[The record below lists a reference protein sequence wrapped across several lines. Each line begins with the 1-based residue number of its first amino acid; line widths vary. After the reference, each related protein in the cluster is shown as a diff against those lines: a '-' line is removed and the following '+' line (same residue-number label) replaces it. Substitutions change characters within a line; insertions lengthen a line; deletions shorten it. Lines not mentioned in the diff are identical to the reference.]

1 MHALNVSSLHTTHCL
16 PNGDVM
22 ISTMGDGDGNGK
34 GDFLLIDAEEGVIK
48 GGVVKIVKLNLV
60 FVINIKLYL
69 VFLFILTIETWTK
82 GKTAKFGYD
91 FWYQPY
97 WDVLVSSEW
106 GTPKY
111 FKTGFHAEHVNDI
124 GIYL

>member
-1 MHALNVSSLHTTHCL
+1 MKKFMCA
-16 PNGDVM
+16 
-22 ISTMGDGDGNGK
+22 IY
-34 GDFLLIDAEEGVIK
+34 LLI
-48 GGVVKIVKLNLV
+48 NT
-60 FVINIKLYL
+60 
-69 VFLFILTIETWTK
+69 FLSITETWTK

-111 FKTGFHAEHVNDI
+111 FKTGFHTEHVYDI
-124 GIYL
+124 GIFINTYLLYIILK